1 MCSKTKRLE
10 NPLALTAQGQLK
22 DGAST
27 TPTTTCD
34 LSKSLHNDP
43 ALVALDIGILCQC
56 MAQVLLHIECC
67 TRGAPLVLFLCFSGW
82 EVLFELGSTSLRH
95 LFFSSIHLSRQP
107 QQVLA
112 QASTQSREGTANFS
126 SQGHM

>member
-1 MCSKTKRLE
+1 MVHQQHPPQRVTSPSL
-10 NPLALTAQGQLK
+10 
-22 DGAST
+22 ST
-27 TPTTTCD
+27 MIQ
-34 LSKSLHNDP
+34 H
-43 ALVALDIGILCQC
+43 LVALDIGILCQC
-56 MAQVLLHIECC
+56 MVQVLLHIECC

-95 LFFSSIHLSRQP
+95 LYFSSIHLSRQP

-112 QASTQSREGTANFS
+112 RATTQSREGTANFS